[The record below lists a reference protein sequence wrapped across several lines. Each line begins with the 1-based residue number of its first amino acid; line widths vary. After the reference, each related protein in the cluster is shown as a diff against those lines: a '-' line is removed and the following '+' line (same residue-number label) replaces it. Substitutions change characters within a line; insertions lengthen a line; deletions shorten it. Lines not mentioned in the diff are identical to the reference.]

1 MAYLSFATYLNG
13 VYRAGEGAGEDTET
27 AKCRAFTLICDVPH
41 PPQ

>member
-1 MAYLSFATYLNG
+1 MAYLSSATYLNG